1 MAALP
6 SHVRLLIPAFAFLMT
21 GCTSFGAQRMGI
33 DRSDY
38 SMRLLQNNKE
48 QLLLNI
54 VAIRYGDAPAFLEV
68 SSVISQYTREGSL
81 HADLALNP
89 ASGNDAGSAGA
100 NVLLR
105 ETPTITYA
113 PLSGDRF
120 SRSMLSPLPPA
131 SLLAMMEAGWSAEYL
146 LRLSARSINGV
157 RAGGHDPLFADA
169 PDPQFIP
176 VIEALGRLQRS
187 GAITL
192 HVERDE
198 HAHFTAKALFSGTLT
213 DRDRTDLAFIRATL
227 KLPGGA
233 KELAIRFGGAQT
245 GPEQLAIGSRSMFE
259 IFTEMAQGVE
269 LPAND
274 RNGRAGEPQADATS
288 SPLLIHIH
296 SGPDRP
302 ADPHVA
308 IRYRGNWFWIDGK
321 DADSKRMFLITQIL
335 LSLNDTSSNNSN
347 APLVTIP
354 TG

>member
-1 MAALP
+1 MAAMSGHL
-6 SHVRLLIPAFAFLMT
+6 RLLLPALALLVT
-21 GCTSFGAQRMGI
+21 GCTSIGAQRMGI

-38 SMRLLQNNKE
+38 SMRMLQNNKE

-81 HADLALNP
+81 RANLAINP
-89 ASGNDAGSAGA
+89 ASDNDAGSAGA
-100 NVLLR
+100 DVLLR

-169 PDPQFIP
+169 ADPQFIP
-176 VIEALGRLQRS
+176 IVEALGRLQRI

-198 HAHFTAKALFSGTLT
+198 HQHFTAKAIFSGALSDK
-213 DRDRTDLAFIRATL
+213 DRADLAFIRTAL

-269 LPAND
+269 LPEKD
-274 RNGRAGEPQADATS
+274 RDGRAGETHPDAS
-288 SPLLIHIH
+288 GMPLLVHIH
-296 SGPDRP
+296 SGPSRP
-302 ADPHVA
+302 EDPHVA
-308 IRYRGNWFWIDGK
+308 VRYRGNWFWIDGK

-335 LSLNDTSSNNSN
+335 LSLNDSTSSNTN